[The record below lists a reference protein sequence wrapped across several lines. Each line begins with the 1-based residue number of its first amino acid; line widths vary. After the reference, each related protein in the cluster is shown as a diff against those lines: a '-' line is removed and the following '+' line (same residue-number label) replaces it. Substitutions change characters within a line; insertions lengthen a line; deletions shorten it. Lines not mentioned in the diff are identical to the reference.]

1 MAENC
6 PTHLEIEA
14 FFLRDTPLADRS
26 GLFLHIENCPACMA
40 YLASQAGEP
49 FNPSTSQE
57 FTPNQ
62 AATLPLPNEPGHF
75 LKQTLVGDYQVVRL
89 IGHGGMGEV
98 YEGLDR
104 KLNRRVALKVLNAN
118 KLSSDT
124 LTRIDREAAIQSR
137 LKHPD
142 IVTIYEFRKA
152 EKQPLI
158 VMELVDGQPLSQV
171 LQGKPISPRKAAVVL
186 ARLARAIHYA
196 HSVGVLHRD
205 LKPSNILIDGEI
217 ADPPGDGRPTSAA
230 AEPWSLKV
238 IDFGLSK
245 WLEGDDAP
253 SLTLSTNIV
262 GTPAYIAPE
271 LTHIG
276 PKQVGPSAD
285 IFALGVILY
294 ECLIGRPPFV
304 AENALQTLDLI
315 RHREP
320 VAPITIRPDL
330 PRDLNT
336 ICLKCLEKEPVKRF
350 TTAQELADE
359 LDRYLGGF
367 PIHARPLGP
376 VARGLRWCRRNRPLA
391 AALSAAAALL
401 VFLIA
406 GSIYFGYSQARLRQ
420 LAEDSDYQ
428 SRLAVENM
436 QQQSTQSTNIAYF
449 TTGLFDRIKGDEQGR
464 PISIIKFLE
473 SAEQDLLKDKIE
485 TLEGKTT
492 FLICVAMAFDRVGE
506 VARADRMLAS
516 AEETLTTQITHDFS
530 SAPYIKGYL
539 IRAFLQQKKPEKAIF
554 WLHDALRNLEADNRL
569 VTLYGF
575 RFLEQLADAAL
586 AVHRPQEAIPWLEK
600 TLAIQQ
606 ATPAE
611 AKRDTSGLRRQLA
624 RLYKAD
630 ARDDG
635 DR

>member
-6 PTHLEIEA
+6 PTHLEIDA

-26 GLFLHIENCPACMA
+26 GLFQHIENCPACMA

-49 FNPSTSQE
+49 FNPGTSRE

-62 AATLPLPNEPGHF
+62 TASLPLPNEPGQF

-104 KLNRRVALKVLNAN
+104 KLNRRVALKVLNVN

-124 LTRIDREAAIQSR
+124 LKRIDREAAIQSH

-152 EKQPLI
+152 EKPPLI

-171 LQGKPISPRKAAVVL
+171 LLGKPISPRKAAAVL

-217 ADPPGDGRPTSAA
+217 ADPPGEGLPTSAA

-245 WLEGDDAP
+245 WLEGDDGP

-276 PKQVGPSAD
+276 PKRVGPSAD
-285 IFALGVILY
+285 IYALGVILY

-336 ICLKCLEKEPVKRF
+336 ICLKCLEKEPGKRYA
-350 TTAQELADE
+350 TALELADE

-367 PIHARPLGP
+367 PIHARPIGP
-376 VARGLRWCRRNRPLA
+376 LARGGRWCRRNRSLA
-391 AALSAAAALL
+391 AALGAVSTLLL
-401 VFLIA
+401 VLIV

-420 LAEDSDYQ
+420 AAVDSDTQ
-428 SRLAVENM
+428 SRLALENL
-436 QQQSTQSTNIAYF
+436 QQQSTQNTNIAYF
-449 TTGLFDRIKGDEQGR
+449 TVGLFGLVKPDELGR
-464 PISIIKFLE
+464 PISIVKFLE
-473 SAEQDLLKDKIE
+473 AAERDLQSGKVE

-506 VARADRMLAS
+506 VAKADRMLAA
-516 AEETLTTQITHDFS
+516 AEETLTTTITHDFS

-554 WLHDALRNLEADNRL
+554 WLKDALSNLEKDKRL
-569 VTLYGF
+569 VTHLGF
-575 RFLEQLADAAL
+575 GFLEQLADAAL
-586 AVHRPQEAIPWLEK
+586 AVNRPKDAIPWLEK

-630 ARDDG
+630 G
-635 DR
+635 DRNR